1 MQRTSRRLPRLPLP
15 EAAAA
20 RRSSYRSALFVIVL
34 LGLTSGL
41 VGGTG
46 AIFNATTTNPGFIAT
61 PSLAGPNVA
70 LTATVAAGSGNNA
83 VLTWPAAGNLAP
95 GNEYQAY
102 RATNLVTAAGA
113 CPTNGGGTGDTNYT
127 GANGTSVGFTN
138 LLTLTD
144 AGVSGISTATTSDFL
159 CYMLF
164 GAYTSGV
171 VPSAPTWI
179 SHPIA
184 APFNPTAKVHLPLV
198 ATAVVW
204 KDSVGGVCGATCTI
218 DTGDKIQITYNQPTT
233 SPAIGAPNHVCV
245 LANGKILIGAS
256 VAGGNCGAASAQ
268 VGEIDPPAGCTVAC
282 FDTGGQDDDYN
293 ATYAWNPAG
302 GCPVIGGPFT
312 AGTVLCVTIG
322 AFNNGQNVVVKNT
335 GWSFVPATSNVIQSN
350 DALPANRVSVCT
362 TGVQCRPT
370 TATQP

>member
-1 MQRTSRRLPRLPLP
+1 MQRTSRRLPPLPLP

-20 RRSSYRSALFVIVL
+20 RRSSYRGALFVIVL

-46 AIFNATTTNPGFIAT
+46 AIFNATTTNQGFIAT

-127 GANGTSVGFTN
+127 GLNGTSIGFTN

-164 GAYTSGV
+164 GAYTSGA

-179 SHPIA
+179 SHPVA

-198 ATAVVW
+198 ATVVAYRN
-204 KDSVGGVCGATCTI
+204 SGGACGAGCTL
-218 DTGDKIQITYNQPTT
+218 DPGDKIQITFNQPTT
-233 SPAIGAPNHVCV
+233 SPAITAQNEVCM
-245 LANGKILIGAS
+245 AASGKILIGAS
-256 VAGGNCGAASAQ
+256 VNAMQNCVPGSGK
-268 VGEIDPPAGCTVAC
+268 VGEIDPPAACGC
-282 FDTGGQDDDYN
+282 FNTGGQDDDFA

-302 GCPVIGGPFT
+302 GCPAIGGPFT
-312 AGTVLCVTIG
+312 AGTVLCITVG
-322 AFNNGQNVVVKNT
+322 ALQNGSNPVVGST
-335 GWSFVPATSNVIQSN
+335 GWTFVPAAGAVIQSN

-362 TGVQCRPT
+362 TGVQCQPT